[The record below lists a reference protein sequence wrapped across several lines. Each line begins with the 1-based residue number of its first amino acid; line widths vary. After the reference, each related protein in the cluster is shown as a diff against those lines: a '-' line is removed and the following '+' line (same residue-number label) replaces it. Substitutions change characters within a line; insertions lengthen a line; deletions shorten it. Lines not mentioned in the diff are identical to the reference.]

1 MNNQNLKMMEKRSK
15 SVQKKTSG
23 TSSKAVYHMTMGG
36 RKLKKYSSISE
47 ASVATGVDPSSIS
60 KVTRG
65 IRNSAGGFF
74 WKTV

>member
-1 MNNQNLKMMEKRSK
+1 
-15 SVQKKTSG
+15 
-23 TSSKAVYHMTMGG
+23 MTMGG

>member
-1 MNNQNLKMMEKRSK
+1 MMKKSK
-15 SVQKKTSG
+15 TVQRRTSG
-23 TSSKAVYHMTMGG
+23 TPAKAVYHMTMGG

-47 ASVATGVDPSSIS
+47 ASIATGVDPSSIS